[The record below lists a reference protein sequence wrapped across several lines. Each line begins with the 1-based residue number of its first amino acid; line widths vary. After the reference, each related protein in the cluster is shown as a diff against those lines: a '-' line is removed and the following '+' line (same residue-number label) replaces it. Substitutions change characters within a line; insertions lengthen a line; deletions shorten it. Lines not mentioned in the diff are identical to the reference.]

1 MKVDLVNLANSELE
15 NIIDEWIKNVK
26 HRKILK
32 SRYIDGLTYA
42 ELAELYCLS
51 IQQIKNITYKQS
63 AILFRH
69 IDAGTG

>member
-1 MKVDLVNLANSELE
+1 MKVDLANLANSELA

-26 HRKILK
+26 HRALLK

-51 IQQIKNITYKQS
+51 VQQVKNIVYKQS
-63 AILFRH
+63 AVLFRH
-69 IDAGTG
+69 IGTGV